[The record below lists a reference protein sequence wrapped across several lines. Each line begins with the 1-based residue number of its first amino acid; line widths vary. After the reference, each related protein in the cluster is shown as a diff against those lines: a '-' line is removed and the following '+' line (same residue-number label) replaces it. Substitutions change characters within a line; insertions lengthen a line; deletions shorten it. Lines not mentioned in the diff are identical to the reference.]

1 MQKRK
6 IIFITLFLFIL
17 LSISSVSAQEND
29 TSVMG
34 NEIDSKDIVGDV
46 PGTFTELNALIQNS
60 NGTVDLDRDYK
71 YTSNDS
77 SLNSGIVINKALII
91 NGNNFTIDSS
101 NNARAFQVSASNVV
115 ISNLNFVNGYTY
127 NKGGTLY
134 WSGSDGVVDNCT
146 FSDSYAYYE
155 GGAIYWSGYKGLVN
169 NSQFMDNTAYDDGG
183 AICWMG
189 NNGTLNNSRFSG
201 NKALSYYSG
210 GAVYWYY
217 DYGVIS
223 NSVFENNTAGYEG
236 GFFYYASY
244 GKLSNLTFINNHAT
258 RNIGGAVLYGSSNV
272 IEDSVF
278 IGNHADYVV
287 GGLYIG
293 GSSSVA
299 NNVTVISNNAST
311 GAGVNI
317 MGTNNKIT
325 NSIIANNS
333 ALYGGGGI
341 SQRGSSSLI
350 ENCSII
356 NNTAGNYGGGL
367 YMSYGQVVNST
378 IENNTARQYGG
389 GVYGFNPTLVNVT
402 LNNNDA
408 AVGPEIYVHDN
419 VTLIDTNVSDDK
431 ISYDLL
437 GESASVLGD
446 SDISHLMRLS
456 NGYYAYCAEHQNGEP
471 SSGQMDNSMKFLRNV
486 ITGEEV
492 ADYLK
497 ILIYDT
503 INSEYELKTRNLH
516 DYVWEFTDGDFRS
529 SNIPIVK
536 RVIELYDAGFRINGT
551 SATKTLANGTVLLYN
566 FSSLITGSG
575 QQNLFTFQ
583 FAQIDFVNETLT
595 KQTVNK
601 TVLINQYVE
610 FTITARNTINETI
623 YNIFIEDKDYS
634 EGLQYVSW
642 RSDDENWSYNETNG
656 TWNLPS
662 LDAFENSTFTVI
674 FLAYK
679 NGTFYN
685 NATGGSSNSSIVY
698 SFDVV
703 RVLNAN
709 FTVEKI
715 ALNKTVKLHEQT
727 EFEIVVHNTGEVD
740 LHNVTVIEDEYD
752 GLIYDSHNDNG
763 YWNHSVV
770 DGKHVWS
777 LNYALSP
784 NQYAAFKVLFNTT
797 AYGNFTNVVVVKTN
811 ETGNKTVNNT
821 TTVLKPGFVV
831 EKVTLTPEVVLG
843 SQAVFNIVVRNIG
856 ETELTNV
863 TVIEDSYDGLV
874 YDSFDDNGYW
884 THAFVDG
891 KNVWTLNGAL
901 PVGELIGLKVFFN
914 TTREGNF
921 TNIIVVKTN
930 ETDNKT
936 VNNTTTVL
944 KPDLIVEKITLT
956 KYLQLGQKAVFEI
969 VVHNVGECALDDV
982 FIIEDQYDGLVYDSF
997 VDNGDWK
1004 HSVVNNKNKW
1014 VLNDILHP
1022 NEFAILIVNFNTI
1035 QIGNFT
1041 NVVIAG
1047 SNGTGNKSTNNT
1059 TEVFDDNET
1068 HNTTNSSDIA
1078 SMDLIK
1084 TAVTPKVLVGNQV
1097 IFQIIVHN
1105 TGNVNLNNV
1114 TIKEESFEGL
1124 IYDHF
1129 YDYTSL
1135 FNKNNDLSWTM
1146 NSLLYPGEYAG
1157 FYVVFNTTT
1166 KGTFVNVVS
1175 GSSNETN
1182 NTTSNDTVDV
1192 VKPDFTIEKIA
1203 LNKNTKIGDKVTF
1216 EIIVHNTGSVD
1227 LHDLTVKEYHFEGLQ
1242 YDSYTDYL
1250 DVWVEN
1256 SNLSWTLNGILRP
1269 GEYSGFFITFITTT
1283 NGNFTNIVTAKAN
1296 GTDNKSSN
1304 DTVKVHKGDYI
1315 IEKISLTP
1323 NVVVGSQAIFEI
1335 VIHNV
1340 GETDLD
1346 NITITELSYDGL
1358 LYDSFID
1365 YLGIWIKNSDL
1376 SWTLNGTLVPGEYSG
1391 FFVVFN
1397 TTTNGTFG
1405 NVISS
1410 GNKTSNDT
1418 VNVLKQDYVI
1428 EKISLT
1434 PNVVMG
1440 SQAIFEI
1447 VVHNIG
1453 EVDLS
1458 NITISEVSYD
1468 GLVFSH
1474 YIDELNHW
1482 IKNNDLSWNFNSTL
1496 HPGEYSGFFV
1506 VFNTTTNGTF
1516 VNVISSGNKTSN
1528 DTVNVLKSSYT
1539 IEKIVTNSVVLI
1551 GDYVT
1556 FEIVVHNDGETNLE
1570 NITITE
1576 LAFDGLLYDS
1586 FIDYHEAWIKN
1597 DDLSWT
1603 TKDVLA
1609 PNEYK
1614 GFIVKFK
1621 TTDVGDFVNVI
1632 SSQNKTAND
1641 TVKVVKPDFTIEKI
1655 AVNSTVRFGEQAVFE
1670 IIIRNIGIVNL
1681 TDVKITELKHD
1692 GLIYDHYIDDLGD
1705 WSENSLVWTLNGILA
1720 PGEFASFYVVFNTT
1734 SSGIRYNTISAST
1747 NETGI
1752 KNTTAQVE
1760 VVDNRTA
1767 NLTVSKI
1774 SLNRTVVIG
1783 NLTIFEIIVTN
1794 NGEIDLDNVFV
1805 IEDSYGSGLVYVDYY
1820 NGTGNWKHMLNSNNK
1835 HQFNLID
1842 TLKVGESKRFY
1853 VIFNTT
1859 ELGNFTNT
1867 VLVGYDNVT
1876 LANSTNVT
1884 EVIGIEVNE
1893 TVKNETVDQIVKRD
1907 ISNAT
1912 GNPLVILLL
1921 GLFVCVVARRFK
1933 N

>member
-60 NGTVDLDRDYK
+60 NGTVDLDRNYK

-551 SATKTLANGTVLLYN
+551 NATKTLANGTVLLYN

-811 ETGNKTVNNT
+811 ETGNK
-821 TTVLKPGFVV
+821 KPFRQSVRPFRHTQRH
-831 EKVTLTPEVVLG
+831 TLQQ
-843 SQAVFNIVVRNIG
+843 S
-856 ETELTNV
+856 
-863 TVIEDSYDGLV
+863 
-874 YDSFDDNGYW
+874 
-884 THAFVDG
+884 
-891 KNVWTLNGAL
+891 
-901 PVGELIGLKVFFN
+901 
-914 TTREGNF
+914 
-921 TNIIVVKTN
+921 
-930 ETDNKT
+930 
-936 VNNTTTVL
+936 
-944 KPDLIVEKITLT
+944 
-956 KYLQLGQKAVFEI
+956 
-969 VVHNVGECALDDV
+969 HNR
-982 FIIEDQYDGLVYDSF
+982 Q
-997 VDNGDWK
+997 
-1004 HSVVNNKNKW
+1004 
-1014 VLNDILHP
+1014 
-1022 NEFAILIVNFNTI
+1022 
-1035 QIGNFT
+1035 
-1041 NVVIAG
+1041 
-1047 SNGTGNKSTNNT
+1047 
-1059 TEVFDDNET
+1059 
-1068 HNTTNSSDIA
+1068 
-1078 SMDLIK
+1078 
-1084 TAVTPKVLVGNQV
+1084 
-1097 IFQIIVHN
+1097 
-1105 TGNVNLNNV
+1105 
-1114 TIKEESFEGL
+1114 
-1124 IYDHF
+1124 
-1129 YDYTSL
+1129 
-1135 FNKNNDLSWTM
+1135 
-1146 NSLLYPGEYAG
+1146 
-1157 FYVVFNTTT
+1157 
-1166 KGTFVNVVS
+1166 
-1175 GSSNETN
+1175 
-1182 NTTSNDTVDV
+1182 
-1192 VKPDFTIEKIA
+1192 
-1203 LNKNTKIGDKVTF
+1203 
-1216 EIIVHNTGSVD
+1216 
-1227 LHDLTVKEYHFEGLQ
+1227 
-1242 YDSYTDYL
+1242 
-1250 DVWVEN
+1250 
-1256 SNLSWTLNGILRP
+1256 
-1269 GEYSGFFITFITTT
+1269 
-1283 NGNFTNIVTAKAN
+1283 
-1296 GTDNKSSN
+1296 
-1304 DTVKVHKGDYI
+1304 
-1315 IEKISLTP
+1315 
-1323 NVVVGSQAIFEI
+1323 
-1335 VIHNV
+1335 
-1340 GETDLD
+1340 
-1346 NITITELSYDGL
+1346 GL
-1358 LYDSFID
+1358 L
-1365 YLGIWIKNSDL
+1365 
-1376 SWTLNGTLVPGEYSG
+1376 
-1391 FFVVFN
+1391 
-1397 TTTNGTFG
+1397 
-1405 NVISS
+1405 
-1410 GNKTSNDT
+1410 
-1418 VNVLKQDYVI
+1418 
-1428 EKISLT
+1428 
-1434 PNVVMG
+1434 
-1440 SQAIFEI
+1440 
-1447 VVHNIG
+1447 
-1453 EVDLS
+1453 
-1458 NITISEVSYD
+1458 
-1468 GLVFSH
+1468 
-1474 YIDELNHW
+1474 
-1482 IKNNDLSWNFNSTL
+1482 
-1496 HPGEYSGFFV
+1496 
-1506 VFNTTTNGTF
+1506 
-1516 VNVISSGNKTSN
+1516 
-1528 DTVNVLKSSYT
+1528 
-1539 IEKIVTNSVVLI
+1539 
-1551 GDYVT
+1551 
-1556 FEIVVHNDGETNLE
+1556 
-1570 NITITE
+1570 
-1576 LAFDGLLYDS
+1576 
-1586 FIDYHEAWIKN
+1586 
-1597 DDLSWT
+1597 
-1603 TKDVLA
+1603 
-1609 PNEYK
+1609 
-1614 GFIVKFK
+1614 
-1621 TTDVGDFVNVI
+1621 
-1632 SSQNKTAND
+1632 
-1641 TVKVVKPDFTIEKI
+1641 
-1655 AVNSTVRFGEQAVFE
+1655 
-1670 IIIRNIGIVNL
+1670 
-1681 TDVKITELKHD
+1681 
-1692 GLIYDHYIDDLGD
+1692 
-1705 WSENSLVWTLNGILA
+1705 
-1720 PGEFASFYVVFNTT
+1720 
-1734 SSGIRYNTISAST
+1734 RY
-1747 NETGI
+1747 
-1752 KNTTAQVE
+1752 
-1760 VVDNRTA
+1760 
-1767 NLTVSKI
+1767 
-1774 SLNRTVVIG
+1774 
-1783 NLTIFEIIVTN
+1783 
-1794 NGEIDLDNVFV
+1794 
-1805 IEDSYGSGLVYVDYY
+1805 Y
-1820 NGTGNWKHMLNSNNK
+1820 
-1835 HQFNLID
+1835 
-1842 TLKVGESKRFY
+1842 
-1853 VIFNTT
+1853 
-1859 ELGNFTNT
+1859 
-1867 VLVGYDNVT
+1867 
-1876 LANSTNVT
+1876 
-1884 EVIGIEVNE
+1884 
-1893 TVKNETVDQIVKRD
+1893 
-1907 ISNAT
+1907 
-1912 GNPLVILLL
+1912 
-1921 GLFVCVVARRFK
+1921 C
-1933 N
+1933 